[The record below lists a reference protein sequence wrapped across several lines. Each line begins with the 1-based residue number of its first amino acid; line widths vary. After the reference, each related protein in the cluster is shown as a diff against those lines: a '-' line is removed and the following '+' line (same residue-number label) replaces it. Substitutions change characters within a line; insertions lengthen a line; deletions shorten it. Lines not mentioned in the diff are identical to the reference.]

1 MRLQCGQRQL
11 DLSEPRIM
19 GILNVTPDSFSDGG
33 LFVRPEQALR
43 HVEQMIAEGAAIIDV
58 GGESTRP
65 GAEPV
70 SAAEE
75 LQRGIPV
82 IEAIAREF
90 DIAISVDTSSAVV
103 MRESTVA
110 GAHIINDVRSL
121 RRDGALAAAAAS
133 GLPVCLMHMIGEPT
147 NMQNNP
153 YYDDVVVEV
162 ADFLRQRADECEQA
176 GIRKDHIIIDPGFGF
191 GKTYEHNYRLLNQLE
206 KITALGYPVLTGLS
220 RKRMIAAAIGGQ
232 PSAEGR
238 DIGSATA
245 ALLCVLKGA
254 RIIRVH
260 NVKATADAV
269 NVLQATLGE
278 GNE

>member
-1 MRLQCGQRQL
+1 
-11 DLSEPRIM
+11 M

-75 LQRGIPV
+75 LQRVIPV

>member
-75 LQRGIPV
+75 LQRVIPV